1 MLRFVYKIGVFC
13 FKLIVLCSIITLA
26 ILAFPVSWVAI
37 TVVAIVYVLA
47 IALWLYTVQGRF
59 YRVLKSQKSRL
70 TAIAGHGCRRRK
82 RISDDQDHRNMADLL
97 KIVHTTLND
106 RKNEIP
112 INILVRIRIMLQECK
127 KELDFDK
134 TLRLYQIVVEVE
146 PSLLNDALNG
156 RNT

>member
-1 MLRFVYKIGVFC
+1 
-13 FKLIVLCSIITLA
+13 
-26 ILAFPVSWVAI
+26 
-37 TVVAIVYVLA
+37 
-47 IALWLYTVQGRF
+47 
-59 YRVLKSQKSRL
+59 
-70 TAIAGHGCRRRK
+70 
-82 RISDDQDHRNMADLL
+82 MADLL